1 MAGEKAYRPFAPG
14 RRPGGK
20 PPAKPKFRVL
30 VHHQF
35 LDRWNGLVDAV
46 GLESAQQFY
55 DHVSQ
60 NPGPIPA
67 VNTSGILRGKAARP
81 REDGF
86 SRTVHYEIC
95 GAGRLPYQWNGTYS
109 GGHNGAPPPAVWIH
123 TTARPSHDPAL
134 LSRPPQ
140 P

>member
-60 NPGPIPA
+60 NPGQIPA

-86 SRTVHYEIC
+86 SRTVHYEIS
-95 GAGRLPYQWNGTYS
+95 GAGRINYQWNEAYS
-109 GGHNGAPPPAVWIH
+109 GGNKGDPHPVVWIL
-123 TTARPSHDPAL
+123 TIDLTSH
-134 LSRPPQ
+134 
-140 P
+140 

>member
-20 PPAKPKFRVL
+20 PPAKPKFRLL

-60 NPGPIPA
+60 NHGQLTD
-67 VNTSGILRGKAARP
+67 VNPPGILRGQAARP
-81 REDGF
+81 REDVS
-86 SRTVHYEIC
+86 SRNVHYNIS
-95 GAGRLPYQWNGTYS
+95 GTSRIHSMWHEVYT
-109 GGHNGAPPPAVWIH
+109 GGNQGHAPPRDGEP
-123 TTARPSHDPAL
+123 T
-134 LSRPPQ
+134 Q
-140 P
+140 